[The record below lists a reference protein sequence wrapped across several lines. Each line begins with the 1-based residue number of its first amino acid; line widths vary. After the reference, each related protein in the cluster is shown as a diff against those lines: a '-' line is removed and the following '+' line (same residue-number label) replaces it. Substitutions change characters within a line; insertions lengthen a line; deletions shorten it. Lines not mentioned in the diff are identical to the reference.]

1 MVARAA
7 AIARRKAGRGLFACT
22 VNRMLTIV
30 RDYPVKNEQE
40 NPHPLESG
48 RRFALTTND
57 FSIRAVMCSCLPPI
71 GAVLAVL
78 TVALLPLPAVA
89 DAGADEE
96 YHRDYIFGAPAQPS
110 EAWIMSR
117 GGRLY
122 DSWFSA
128 LGADKPKG
136 THPAW
141 PASNTKKK
149 GDVTWRCKSCH
160 GWDYLGAQ
168 GKYASGSYKTGI
180 PGVMSAKGKNVD
192 AIAAAIRGGPHGFT
206 KKMIDDEQLGYLAA
220 FISRG
225 IYDVSKYID
234 PKTGDV
240 KGNPKKGAAIFE
252 TTCAGCHAFDG
263 KALNFGDSKE
273 PEFVGTIASDNPWEF
288 LHKVRFGQPGAE
300 MTAMRA
306 FDIQDAVDV
315 LAYARTLPV
324 K

>member
-1 MVARAA
+1 
-7 AIARRKAGRGLFACT
+7 
-22 VNRMLTIV
+22 LTIA
-30 RDYPVKNEQE
+30 RDYPAKNEHE
-40 NPHPLESG
+40 YPHTLESG
-48 RRFALTTND
+48 RRYALTTND
-57 FSIRAVMCSCLPPI
+57 SNIRAVMSSCLPPI

-78 TVALLPLPAVA
+78 ALALLPLPAAA

-149 GDVTWRCKSCH
+149 GNVTWRCKSCH
-160 GWDYLGAQ
+160 GWDYRGAD
-168 GKYASGSYKTGI
+168 GKYGSGSYKTGI
-180 PGVMSAKGKNVD
+180 PGIMSFSGKSVD

-206 KKMIDDEQLGYLAA
+206 KEMIDDEQMGYLAA
-220 FISRG
+220 FVSRG
-225 IYDVSKYID
+225 LEDVNRYID
-234 PKTGDV
+234 PKSGDV
-240 KGNPKKGAAIFE
+240 KGDPKKGAATFE

-263 KALNFGDSKE
+263 KALNFGSDQE
-273 PEFVGTIASDNPWEF
+273 PEYVGTIARENPWEF

-300 MTAMRA
+300 MMSLRA
-306 FDIQDAVDV
+306 FGIQVSLDL